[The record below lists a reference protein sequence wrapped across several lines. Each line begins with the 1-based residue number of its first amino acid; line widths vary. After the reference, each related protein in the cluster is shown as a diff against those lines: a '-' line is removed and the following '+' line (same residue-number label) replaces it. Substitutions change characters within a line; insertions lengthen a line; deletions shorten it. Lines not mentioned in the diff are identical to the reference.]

1 MEKNDLSFEEK
12 AEQLITQKIKEVI
25 IQKPQLLE
33 EEDVRVETEIKI
45 LLLLTEETNSK
56 VEDSDLYKEIEYI
69 MNVFDKKFDT
79 LYKRIQIER
88 KISSEEK
95 SKDIGER

>member
-56 VEDSDLYKEIEYI
+56 VEDSDLDKEIEYI